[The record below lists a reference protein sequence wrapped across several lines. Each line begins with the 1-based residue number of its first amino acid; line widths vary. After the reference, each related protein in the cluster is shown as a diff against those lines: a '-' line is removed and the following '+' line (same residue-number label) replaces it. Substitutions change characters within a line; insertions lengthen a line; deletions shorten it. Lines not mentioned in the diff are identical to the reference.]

1 MIAFMHV
8 QRPLTEREHEV
19 LKLLAEGASFKEVK
33 VSLGISYRTVKQHIQ
48 NAKTKA
54 GVTGP
59 VHRVIAWYVRRES

>member
-33 VSLGISYRTVKQHIQ
+33 VTLSISYRTVRAHVAS
-48 NAKTKA
+48 AKSKA
-54 GVTGP
+54 GVGGP
-59 VHRVIAWYVRRES
+59 VHRLIAWYTRTV